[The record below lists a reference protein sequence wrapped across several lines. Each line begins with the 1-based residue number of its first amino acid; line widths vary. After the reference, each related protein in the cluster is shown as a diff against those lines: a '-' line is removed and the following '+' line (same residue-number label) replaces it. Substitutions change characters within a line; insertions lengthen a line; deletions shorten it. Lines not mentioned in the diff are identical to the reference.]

1 MDEREY
7 VRRQNMLA
15 EIGRFYRELR
25 IYTLRYGRNHLDS
38 AQSEFYR
45 KLCSLRVL
53 RNGTGY
59 RDALSK
65 IDTEGLARYRDMV
78 RDLLS
83 LLIGNRINNISPLD
97 TIMWENEEERDVIYD
112 ERILAI
118 STLERDGNADFNI
131 LKNRW
136 TYADERLPDNIRL
149 PIYGPCYM
157 RTLMAVAE
165 TFVGRNL
172 SLDELGRLLPILTS
186 VPLGGKSF
194 VDKNNGYYVN
204 SDVLVILE
212 TLGILEPGRN
222 YEVSVSRPDDSDYAN
237 VRENAVGS
245 LLRVPGHWQEG
256 DKHGRFRWDGYWG
269 VNNNKHKDSII
280 SEIRYVS
287 IERLSSID

>member
-25 IYTLRYGRNHLDS
+25 LYTLRYGRNHLDS

-131 LKNRW
+131 LNNRW

-172 SLDELGRLLPILTS
+172 SLDELGRLLPILTTGEGA
-186 VPLGGKSF
+186 PAP
-194 VDKNNGYYVN
+194 KNDEYYVN
-204 SDVLVILE
+204 SGESVVME

-222 YEVSVSRPDDSDYAN
+222 YRVIVSRPNDSDYAN

-245 LLRVPGHWQEG
+245 LLGVPGHWQEG

-269 VNNNKHKDSII
+269 VDNSKHKDSII

-287 IERLSSID
+287 IERLSSIDQR